1 MIISMLSSLKV
12 QQDELLI
19 LKEQFLKIDTDLDG
33 TLTDTESKN
42 GLSQLAGLE
51 MLKTNDFDDNNEDH
65 IKKII

>member
-1 MIISMLSSLKV
+1 MLSSLKV

-33 TLTDTESKN
+33 TLTDTELKN

>member
-33 TLTDTESKN
+33 TLTDTELKN